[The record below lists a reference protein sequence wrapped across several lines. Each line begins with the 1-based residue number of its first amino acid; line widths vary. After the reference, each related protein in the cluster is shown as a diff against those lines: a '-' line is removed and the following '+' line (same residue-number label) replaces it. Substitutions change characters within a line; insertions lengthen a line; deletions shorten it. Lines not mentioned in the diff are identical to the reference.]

1 MIFFATAAKGTEGA
15 VRDELREHRF
25 RGVRATRGGVAFEGP
40 LGEGYRACL
49 VLRTP
54 VRILLE
60 LSTFEAPTGDAL
72 YSGVRAIEWEHAVS
86 TQTTIAVRATCRSSA
101 LTHSQFIALKTK
113 DAIVDRLRDR
123 FGERPNVDPEDPD
136 VAVFLHLVKDEATV
150 YVDLGGR
157 PLHLRGYRKEAGPA
171 PLKETLAACL
181 VALSGWDRR
190 ADFLD
195 PMCGSGTIAIE
206 AAARAAR
213 LAPGLSAPPFGF
225 TRWASFDEESRR
237 EWDAQVERARASVV
251 PPAERPIVR
260 ASDRDPLVLAA
271 AKENAARAG
280 VEVVLARQSL
290 DKVPDPG
297 DAWVVLNPPYGE
309 RLELDRDDAA
319 RAGRALASMRRAHR
333 AVLAGSPAVLESIP
347 LRPSKLLTIMNG
359 DLECRFALYA
369 PAR

>member
-25 RGVRATRGGVAFEGP
+25 RGVRATRGGVTFEGP

-49 VLRTP
+49 LLRTP
-54 VRILLE
+54 VRVLLE
-60 LSTFEAPTGDAL
+60 LSRFEARSGEAL

-86 TQTTIAVRATCRSSA
+86 TRTTIAVRATCRSSA

-123 FGERPNVDPEDPD
+123 FGARPNVDASDPD
-136 VAVFLHLVKDEATV
+136 MAVFLHLVKDEATV
-150 YVDLGGR
+150 YADLGGR
-157 PLHLRGYRKEAGPA
+157 PLHLRGYRKDAGPA

-181 VALSGWDRR
+181 VALSGWDKRT
-190 ADFLD
+190 DFLD

-225 TRWASFDEESRR
+225 TRWASFDEASQR

-251 PPAERPIVR
+251 PPADRPAVR
-260 ASDRDPLVLAA
+260 GSDRDPLVLAA
-271 AKENAARAG
+271 AKENARRAG
-280 VEVVLARQSL
+280 VDVALQRASL
-290 DKVPDPG
+290 DELPDPG
-297 DAWVVLNPPYGE
+297 AASVVLNPPYGE
-309 RLELDRDDAA
+309 RLELDPDDAA
-319 RAGRALASMRRAHR
+319 RAGRALAAMTRAHR
-333 AVLAGSPAVLESIP
+333 AVLAGAPAVLQAIP
-347 LRPSKLLTIMNG
+347 ARPSKLLTVMNG
-359 DLECRFALYA
+359 DLECRLALYA